1 MSLTSHCRVRS
12 SPLVFGLVL
21 SGAVVMAG
29 CDAGGV
35 VDSDGA
41 AQVASTVVPS
51 GETVTSA
58 LVASQSPVFTTNAPA
73 TSLSPA
79 APPTAAPSTS
89 TSKPDP
95 TVASTTTTPPTTTTA
110 PTASTAPTA
119 TTPLPTVSF
128 IRGAP
133 PQVYEFVIP
142 AGTAA
147 RIASG
152 ENVDDVL
159 PGSPVFRVGDSI
171 QITNE
176 DSQPHFYGPF
186 ALRSTETVRWR
197 FPSPGVF
204 PGQCTVSSD
213 RIVTLTVVES

>member
-1 MSLTSHCRVRS
+1 MSLTSHFGARS
-12 SPLVFGLVL
+12 SPLVFSLVL
-21 SGAVVMAG
+21 SGVVVMAG

-79 APPTAAPSTS
+79 APPSTS

-95 TVASTTTTPPTTTTA
+95 TVASTTTTPPTT
-110 PTASTAPTA
+110 STAPTA
-119 TTPLPTVSF
+119 TTAPTTTTPLPTVSF

-133 PQVYEFVIP
+133 PQVYEFIIP